1 MSDTDALV
9 KFASKLDWS
18 KYVEDNDVAK
28 KLKQIQD
35 RVKELDGAG
44 PKSGG
49 GDADD
54 EEGDLDVSGATRV
67 KLVVVGDGA
76 VGKTSL
82 LISYATGEFPVEYVP
97 TVFENY
103 TARKKHG
110 NQNILLHLWDTA
122 GQEEYDRLRPLSYP
136 GADIVLLCFST
147 VSQASYDAIRE
158 KWYPEVNHYIPDV
171 PSLLVGT
178 KMDMREADKDNSD
191 NVSKAQGEKLAK
203 EIESE
208 EYLECSAKTTQGL
221 AAIFNRAVDIVLT
234 IRGESTGGG
243 EGASPA
249 ASEKGG
255 KSDPPKTK
263 VQQKQ
268 AEKKAKQ
275 RRCLL
280 L

>member
-1 MSDTDALV
+1 MAIRTSSCICGIRLARRNTIV
-9 KFASKLDWS
+9 
-18 KYVEDNDVAK
+18 Y
-28 KLKQIQD
+28 
-35 RVKELDGAG
+35 
-44 PKSGG
+44 
-49 GDADD
+49 
-54 EEGDLDVSGATRV
+54 
-67 KLVVVGDGA
+67 A
-76 VGKTSL
+76 VRPL
-82 LISYATGEFPVEYVP
+82 LIA
-97 TVFENY
+97 
-103 TARKKHG
+103 A
-110 NQNILLHLWDTA
+110 
-122 GQEEYDRLRPLSYP
+122 LSYP

-243 EGASPA
+243 EGAA
-249 ASEKGG
+249 ASSSEKG
-255 KSDPPKTK
+255 KSEPPKTK

>member
-1 MSDTDALV
+1 M
-9 KFASKLDWS
+9 
-18 KYVEDNDVAK
+18 
-28 KLKQIQD
+28 
-35 RVKELDGAG
+35 KELDGAG

-67 KLVVVGDGA
+67 KLVGSFCFIALIVEDLEPFFFFFFPHTDHQLSETVPLEKP
-76 VGKTSL
+76 VSSFLMPLVNSLSNTSL
-82 LISYATGEFPVEYVP
+82 PFLRITPLGRSTATRTFCCTCGIQLARKNTIVSAVICPLISA
-97 TVFENY
+97 
-103 TARKKHG
+103 
-110 NQNILLHLWDTA
+110 
-122 GQEEYDRLRPLSYP
+122 LSYP

-178 KMDMREADKDNSD
+178 KMDMRESDKDNSD

-234 IRGESTGGG
+234 VFY
-243 EGASPA
+243 
-249 ASEKGG
+249 
-255 KSDPPKTK
+255 D
-263 VQQKQ
+263 
-268 AEKKAKQ
+268 
-275 RRCLL
+275 
-280 L
+280 